1 MLVTG
6 VSVPVVAGRHLF
18 DTTMGV
24 IRHTPVALHWL
35 SRCGI
40 CVRVT
45 CRDRMVLMV
54 FASAPQVRYS
64 DTRKDEQ
71 ERGIS
76 IKCTPVSLV
85 LQVPASFQRS
95 ERI

>member
-1 MLVTG
+1 MALV
-6 VSVPVVAGRHLF
+6 VF
-18 DTTMGV
+18 
-24 IRHTPVALHWL
+24 
-35 SRCGI
+35 
-40 CVRVT
+40 
-45 CRDRMVLMV
+45 V
-54 FASAPQVRYS
+54 FALQVRYS